1 MGRHLGWYDPVT
13 RGPIMPACSMAHLD
27 YIYDKRGDM
36 TELNER
42 ELQAVFEAVEPMLRD
57 IRDFP
62 FETAPDD
69 EIYEFCAYLYQQ
81 ICDKAVPF

>member
-1 MGRHLGWYDPVT
+1 
-13 RGPIMPACSMAHLD
+13 
-27 YIYDKRGDM
+27 M
-36 TELNER
+36 TDLNQA
-42 ELQAVFEAVEPMLRD
+42 ELQAVFDAVEPMLRD